1 MLLAVILLP
10 EMVSKSC
17 PLLVKLLFFGGGI
30 PDQDVNQT
38 IPVPMPQ
45 TPNQVG
51 QGAGINMPNQRQ
63 VVWQGTLEWQEKKG
77 DNNTRVAHQVTCKM
91 TSLVVNGEPEV

>member
-1 MLLAVILLP
+1 MIQQLLYQRLLP
-10 EMVSKSC
+10 
-17 PLLVKLLFFGGGI
+17 GI
-30 PDQDVNQT
+30 VAKDSNFVCFPDQDVNQP

-45 TPNQVG
+45 PPNQVG
-51 QGAGINMPNQRQ
+51 QGAGMNMPNQRQ

-77 DNNTRVAHQVTCKM
+77 DNNSRVAHQVTCKM